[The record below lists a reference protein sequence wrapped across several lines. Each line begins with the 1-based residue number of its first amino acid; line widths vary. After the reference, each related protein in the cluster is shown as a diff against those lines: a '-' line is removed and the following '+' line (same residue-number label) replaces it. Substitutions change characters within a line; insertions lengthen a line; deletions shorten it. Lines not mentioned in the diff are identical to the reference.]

1 MVKLVLLAGLL
12 VLIAILAAM
21 PRRVPSM
28 VGVRGESA
36 GSIGS
41 PQHDYLRVHQEDE
54 LIAKP

>member
-12 VLIAILAAM
+12 VLIAILAAV

-28 VGVRGESA
+28 VSVRGESA

-41 PQHDYLRVHQEDE
+41 PQHDYLRLQDD

>member
-12 VLIAILAAM
+12 VLIAILAA

-28 VGVRGESA
+28 GDVRGESA

-41 PQHDYLRVHQEDE
+41 PRHDYLRLQDE